1 MHKYIS
7 RTALWNMGGNRLE
20 NNGDDVAF
28 GKDAKTN
35 LFQSVSGNVSSIYAW
50 LRQEPKENK
59 FISSWLE
66 WVVDS

>member
-1 MHKYIS
+1 MHRYIS

-35 LFQSVSGNVSSIYAW
+35 LFQSVSDNVSSIYA
-50 LRQEPKENK
+50 
-59 FISSWLE
+59 
-66 WVVDS
+66 VVVV